1 MMVNEELRCE
11 KVTPP
16 HEIESLEMLPKV
28 FHVLEFAS

>member
-1 MMVNEELRCE
+1 MMVSEELPCE

-16 HEIESLEMLPKV
+16 HEIEPLEMLPKL